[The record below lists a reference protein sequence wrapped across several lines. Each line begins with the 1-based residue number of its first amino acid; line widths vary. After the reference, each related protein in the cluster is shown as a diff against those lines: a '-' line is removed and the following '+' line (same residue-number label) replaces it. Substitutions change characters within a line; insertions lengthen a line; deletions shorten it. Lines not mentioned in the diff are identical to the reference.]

1 MLVTQADLPMPGDD
15 RRYHRQRI
23 LPFIGDEGQ
32 RTLRSSHAMIVGVGA
47 LGCQIADLLVRAGVG
62 TLTFIDRDVV
72 EATNLQRQCLFTEDD
87 AANGRP
93 KVEAARRRL
102 EAVNSGVSL
111 RPVAA
116 DFCARNASMLASEAA
131 AASPLCVL
139 LDGTDNF
146 ETRYLLNDLAVQ
158 LNVPYV
164 YGGAI
169 GARAMAATFR
179 AAADA
184 PCLRCVFPDAPAPGS
199 QPTCDTAGVLGPAVA
214 LAASWQAAMA
224 MRVLVGPAPFEA
236 VLHDED
242 VWEGTSR
249 AMRMARAAECPCCG
263 PAGRREFL
271 HAAEARTTLC
281 GSEAVQVWPRNAR
294 DSMIDLK
301 AIATRLEAAGSV
313 SSSAMMVR
321 FKPAEGTLELSLFAD
336 GRAIVKGTR
345 DEAAARA
352 AYAKYVGA

>member
-1 MLVTQADLPMPGDD
+1 MTQGVHPLHDGD

-32 RTLRSSHAMIVGVGA
+32 RRLRSSHAMIVGVGA
-47 LGCQIADLLVRAGVG
+47 LGCQIADLLARAGVG

-87 AANGRP
+87 AAHGRP
-93 KVEAARRRL
+93 KAEAARRRL
-102 EAVNSGVSL
+102 EAVNSGVML

-116 DFCARNASMLASEAA
+116 DFCARNALLLASEAA
-131 AASPLCVL
+131 AASPLGVL
-139 LDGTDNF
+139 LDGTDTF
-146 ETRYLLNDLAVQ
+146 ETRYLLNDIAVQ

-179 AAADA
+179 AGADA

-224 MRVLVGPAPFEA
+224 MRVLAGPGAVEP

-242 VWEGTSR
+242 AWEGTSR
-249 AMRMARAAECPCCG
+249 TMRMRRTPECPCCG
-263 PAGRREFL
+263 TAGRREFL
-271 HAAEARTTLC
+271 HAAEGRTTLC
-281 GSEAVQVWPRNAR
+281 GSEAVQVWPRGTR

-301 AIATRLEAAGSV
+301 ALATRLATAGSV

-352 AYAKYVGA
+352 AYARYVGA